1 MRPETPE
8 TDALVASINSDA
20 HDFAEMT
27 WLARRLERERDEA
40 RAALENNRKATE
52 MMELMVYEE
61 REKSAK
67 LRDIAERAINALTAA
82 WGYAEATKMLRAE
95 LDQLKEGGK

>member
-40 RAALENNRKATE
+40 REQN
-52 MMELMVYEE
+52 
-61 REKSAK
+61 AK
-67 LRDIAERAINALTAA
+67 LRDIAERAVAGL
-82 WGYAEATKMLRAE
+82 EAKYKLHSGIQLGIRVE